1 MKTQAFFS
9 NSSTSCRL
17 QQTFP
22 DGHNR
27 HTIFDSTADLVN
39 FCHENH
45 ITLTIADCHTED

>member
-9 NSSTSCRL
+9 NSSTACRL

-39 FCHENH
+39 FCHENS
-45 ITLTIADCHTED
+45 ITLTIADCPTED

>member
-9 NSSTSCRL
+9 NSSTACRL

-27 HTIFDSTADLVN
+27 HTIFDSTADMVN

-45 ITLTIADCHTED
+45 IILTIADCHTED

>member
-9 NSSTSCRL
+9 NSSTDCRL

-27 HTIFDSTADLVN
+27 HTIFDSTSQLVTY
-39 FCHENH
+39 CQQNH
-45 ITLTIADCHTED
+45 IPLTLNNCHTED

>member
-9 NSSTSCRL
+9 NSSTACRL

-39 FCHENH
+39 FSHENN
-45 ITLTIADCHTED
+45 ISLTIADCHTED

>member
-9 NSSTSCRL
+9 NSSTACRL

-27 HTIFDSTADLVN
+27 HTIFDSTAEPVN
-39 FCHENH
+39 FCHENS

>member
-9 NSSTSCRL
+9 NNSTDCRI
-17 QQTFP
+17 QITYP

>member
-9 NSSTSCRL
+9 NSSTDCRL

-27 HTIFDSTADLVN
+27 HTLFDSTAELVDY
-39 FCHENH
+39 CKTNH
-45 ITLTIADCHTED
+45 IELTIADCHTED

>member
-9 NSSTSCRL
+9 NSSTACRL

-27 HTIFDSTADLVN
+27 HTIFDSTAALVN
-39 FCHENH
+39 FCHENN
-45 ITLTIADCHTED
+45 ISLTIADCHTED

>member
-9 NSSTSCRL
+9 NSSTDCRL

-27 HTIFDSTADLVN
+27 HTIFDSTAELVDY
-39 FCHENH
+39 CKANH
-45 ITLTIADCHTED
+45 ITLTLNDCRPED